1 MLEKAITFNC
11 NGSELLGIVNA
22 ATSSNKT
29 AVLIVV
35 GGPQY
40 RVGRHRQFVQLAR
53 ALAKAGISSMRF
65 DYRGMGDSEG
75 DKQSFDTICDDLAAA
90 SDAMCNELQCEKI
103 VIWGLCDAASAAMI
117 YAHKDKRVSGL
128 ILLNPWL
135 RSEQSTGKTMLKHY
149 YLQRLFAKDFWLK
162 LLRGQVN
169 VKGSMTEVAGY
180 AQDSVSKKQDRSQS
194 YQSRMKQGVINFDG
208 EICLILSG
216 ADLTAKEF
224 QEQALGADT
233 WSRFKADNVKVHN
246 IVAADHTFSNSEFKS
261 QVEEFSAT
269 FVSGLSH

>member
-1 MLEKAITFNC
+1 MTEKAITFNC
-11 NGSELLGIVNA
+11 NGNELIGIINT
-22 ATSSNKT
+22 ATQSSSA

-40 RVGRHRQFVQLAR
+40 RVGSHRQFVQLAR

-75 DKQSFDTICDDLAAA
+75 DKQAFDNICEDIAAA
-90 SDAMCNELQCEKI
+90 SDAMCQELKSERF

-117 YAHKDKRVSGL
+117 YAHKDKRVTAL

-180 AQDSVSKKQDRSQS
+180 AQDSVSKGQDIRQS

-216 ADLTAKEF
+216 ADLTAREF
-224 QEQALGADT
+224 EEQALGSDV
-233 WSRFKADNVKVHN
+233 WRRFSGDNITIYK
-246 IVAADHTFSNSEFKS
+246 ISAADHTFSSSEFKS
-261 QVEEFSAT
+261 QVERISIV
-269 FVSGLSH
+269 FVVSI